1 MKKLRYFSAILLAT
15 ALLLFAAACTRTA
28 PLATPKGLN
37 FDDSLNLYWTYVPG
51 ARSYTVSISG
61 DNGFEDE
68 LTSHVTHV
76 SLEYLSEG
84 DYDIKIMAVG
94 GANNEA
100 VSAWSEPVEF
110 RRIKDSGL
118 VFESVNGNTE
128 YAVSKVGSASGD
140 VTIENEFRGK
150 PVTAIAEDAFRGKG
164 SSRITSV
171 TIGENVKTIGNNA
184 FYNCTNLTSIVIP
197 DTVTSIGTN
206 LFQGCSRLSE
216 AVLPASIGE
225 IPAYTFA
232 YCRAL
237 ESFTIGSEVLAIGE
251 SAFYNCSKLKSV
263 EIPDSVVSIGQH
275 AFDSDMEITSLS
287 FGSGISYIGDY
298 AFYNCNLIA
307 EISFRGTEGFTLGEH
322 VFESCSSLE
331 EIELPEGLEN
341 VGAYDFYRC
350 TALSEV
356 SIPESVISVGAFA
369 FRDTAI
375 FNAQGELQSDGYIYT
390 KEGCDGFIY
399 VDDWIVAATDEYKLS
414 VEEIRP
420 ADVTRKNAVGIAD
433 QTFVTSYIGNSGNV
447 VTGGPPNLR
456 SVTLP
461 AGIRYLGVYAFYKCA
476 ALGTFLTEA
485 GSELLSIG
493 DRAFQGCDILRS
505 VRLPEGLRE
514 IGSYAFYNCAAVN
527 DSAVSGSNILA
538 PSTVERI
545 GTYAF
550 FGTAL
555 WNNAP
560 QADGIVYA
568 GDWVVGFNE
577 LVDTSIKFKDGI
589 VGVADF
595 AFYQNAELQ
604 SITGLSSVR
613 KIGRGAFFGCTALNL
628 ISLNPN
634 LTEIADNTFSGCS
647 SLFIANLPYNL
658 KRIGNR
664 AFFGCTL
671 LDSIDLSV
679 TDVVE
684 IGTSAFSGCT
694 NVKTIELG
702 EKLERIGANAFY
714 GLNRVTEL
722 VIPDSI
728 TEIGSNA
735 FTNCSELVS
744 VSFGSSLERIGA
756 GAFHGCTAL
765 ASVSL
770 PDNIKSIG
778 SYAFY
783 KCSALSEVDLGSGL
797 EEIGEYAFALTG
809 LKSLVLPA
817 SVKTIGNYAF
827 KNCKELTSVLLLGTP
842 DRIGMHAFYSGA
854 TLTFFS
860 AGAGKGNGWNARWNS
875 SFRPVVW
882 NCTLSEDGGYVES
895 FTVSFEDIDNPFAR
909 GGFSA
914 PARKGYDFVGW
925 ALSPGGEAV
934 YGADDWRNAEFG
946 TTLYSVWR
954 ESTGVEEPAE
964 PTEPQPSD
972 PSEGGE
978 EQSTTSIK
986 EITL

>member
-1 MKKLRYFSAILLAT
+1 MKKLKYLSAIFLA
-15 ALLLFAAACTRTA
+15 AVLLLFPAACTRTA
-28 PLATPKGLN
+28 PLSTPKGLN
-37 FDDSLNLYWTYVPG
+37 FDDSLNLYWSYVPG

-61 DNGFEDE
+61 RENGFEDE

-84 DYDIKIMAVG
+84 DYHIRIMAVG

-110 RRIKDSGL
+110 CRTKDSGL
-118 VFESVNGNTE
+118 IFESINGNTE
-128 YAVSKVGSASGD
+128 YAVSKVGSASGE
-140 VTIENEFRGK
+140 VTIESKYRGK

-197 DTVTSIGTN
+197 DWVTSIGTN

-216 AVLPASIGE
+216 AVLPAAIPE

-237 ESFTIGSEVLAIGE
+237 RSFTIGSEVVSIGE
-251 SAFYNCSKLKSV
+251 SAFYNCSQLEAV

-275 AFDSDMEITSLS
+275 AFDSDTEIASLS
-287 FGSGISYIGDY
+287 FGSGISYIGNY
-298 AFYNCNLIA
+298 AFYNCNSIA
-307 EISFRGTEGFTLGEH
+307 EISFQDTEGLTLGEH
-322 VFESCSSLE
+322 VFESCSSLGE
-331 EIELPEGLEN
+331 VELPEGLEN

-350 TALSEV
+350 TALSGV

-369 FRDTAI
+369 FRDTAL
-375 FNAQGELQSDGYIYT
+375 FNAQGELRSDGYIYT

-399 VDDWIVAATDEYKLS
+399 VDDWIVAATDEYKLA
-414 VEEIRP
+414 VQEIRP
-420 ADVTRKNAVGIAD
+420 ADITRKSAVGIAD
-433 QTFVTSYIGNSGNV
+433 QTFVTSYIDNSGNV
-447 VTGGPPNLR
+447 VTGGPPKLT

-461 AGIRYLGVYAFYKCA
+461 AGISYLGVYAFYKCA
-476 ALGTFLTEA
+476 ALGTFRTET
-485 GSELLSIG
+485 GSKLLSIG
-493 DRAFQGCDILRS
+493 DRAFQGCNILRS
-505 VRLPEGLRE
+505 VQLPEGLRE
-514 IGSYAFYNCAAVN
+514 IGSYAFYNCAALVG
-527 DSAVSGSNILA
+527 DTALTGSNILA
-538 PSTVERI
+538 PSTLERI

-555 WNNAP
+555 WNDAP
-560 QADGIVYA
+560 QADGVVYA
-568 GDWVVGFNE
+568 GNWVVGFNE
-577 LVDTSIKFKDGI
+577 LSDTSIRFKDGI
-589 VGVADF
+589 VGVSDF
-595 AFYQNAELQ
+595 AFYENAELQ
-604 SITGLSSVR
+604 SITGLANAR
-613 KIGRGAFFGCTALNL
+613 KIGRGAFFGCTSLSL

-647 SLFIANLPYNL
+647 SLFIANLPYTL
-658 KRIGNR
+658 KRIGER
-664 AFFGCTL
+664 AFYGCTL
-671 LDSIDLSV
+671 LDEIDLSV

-684 IGTSAFSGCT
+684 IGDSAFSGCT

-702 EKLERIGANAFY
+702 ERLERIGANAFY
-714 GLNRVTEL
+714 GLNRVTEV

-735 FTNCSELVS
+735 FTNCSALES
-744 VSFGSSLERIGA
+744 VSFGGSLERIGA
-756 GAFHGCTAL
+756 GAFHGCTSL
-765 ASVSL
+765 TSVSL

-783 KCSALSEVDLGSGL
+783 KCTSLSEVDLGSGL
-797 EEIGEYAFALTG
+797 EEIGEYAFALTA

-827 KNCKELTSVLLLGTP
+827 KNCQELTSVLLLGTP
-842 DRIGMHAFYSGA
+842 EQIGMHAFYSGA
-854 TLTFFS
+854 ALTVFS
-860 AGAGKGNGWNARWNS
+860 AGAGKGDGWNARWNS

-882 NCTLSEDGGYVES
+882 DCTLSEDGYVES
-895 FTVSFEDIDNPFAR
+895 FTVSFDGVDNPFAR

-914 PARKGYDFVGW
+914 PVRKGYDFVGW
-925 ALSPGGEAV
+925 SLSPGGEAV

-946 TTLYSVWR
+946 STLYSVWT
-954 ESTGVEEPAE
+954 ESVGGAEEPSE
-964 PTEPQPSD
+964 PSG
-972 PSEGGE
+972 PSESGE
-978 EQSTTSIK
+978 
-986 EITL
+986 